1 MKLGL
6 FMMPLHDPNRDYT
19 KILQDDREAIL
30 LAEKLGY
37 EEAWVGEHYSAATE
51 PITDPLQFMATL
63 IPVTKSIKFGTS
75 VLNLPQHHPA
85 QVAGNC
91 AMFDHLCKGR
101 FVMGI
106 GPGGLGSDFELFK
119 VTDKDRS
126 EMMVESIEIIHK
138 IWASDPPYHIRG
150 KYWDITIDSSYQPRL
165 GIGPMRKPYQKP
177 YPPVAVS
184 AMSPSSPSARLAG
197 ERGWGL
203 VSANFMPVGHAKTHW
218 QQYCAGADAA
228 RRRPE
233 RAQWRLA
240 RTILVTETDQDAR
253 DYLGDDRSAGTTPI
267 SATISPTTNCSR
279 YSSRAS
285 RSPTSQSPYRSASSG
300 WYCRAAQIGYWTS
313 SSHSST
319 RSGISA
325 HSCLR
330 TRTGTS
336 RSCISARWCCSPRR
350 SCPSSASISRRE
362 IRRRSKRA

>member
-91 AMFDHLCKGR
+91 AMFDHLCEGR

-203 VSANFMPVGHAKTHW
+203 VSANFMPVGHAKTHSAILRR
-218 QQYCAGADAA
+218 CRRGAAA
-228 RRRPE
+228 
-233 RAQWRLA
+233 
-240 RTILVTETDQDAR
+240 T
-253 DYLGDDRSAGTTPI
+253 
-267 SATISPTTNCSR
+267 
-279 YSSRAS
+279 
-285 RSPTSQSPYRSASSG
+285 
-300 WYCRAAQIGYWTS
+300 
-313 SSHSST
+313 
-319 RSGISA
+319 
-325 HSCLR
+325 R
-330 TRTGTS
+330 TRAMALSADHPRHRDRPGRQGLPGR
-336 RSCISARWCCSPRR
+336 RSLQLWLVLRLSPRQSRQLQTAQDIQAERVDPRRVSHRTEVLRVDGVAGQPNRVLDQLVALVDEVGYFGTLLLTHKDWDKPELHKR
-350 SCPSSASISRRE
+350 SMVLLAEKVMPKLRQHVE
-362 IRRRSKRA
+362 KRDQAAE